1 MDNTISQ
8 TDMTAEE
15 FFNGL
20 FNLDW
25 MTEEEKQTIYQGAE
39 LFAKGKV
46 HQASL
51 HQCGGWVKASERL
64 PEVNKDVCIRID
76 DVCKTAYWD
85 GESAFIFEGR
95 RYPPTLYFVEWLDE
109 STPIPI
115 QTPCVELEKEVER
128 LKDGIQDTINWLQKN
143 RPRMTGTGAPISIL
157 TTLLHK

>member
-8 TDMTAEE
+8 TDMTAED

-20 FNLDW
+20 FNMDF
-25 MTEEEKQTIYQGAE
+25 MTEEEKQAIYQGAE

-51 HQCGGWVKASERL
+51 QTPSNDKYWRERCEAAEEMYRKLNLGQIHPEEYIKWERL
-64 PEVNKDVCIRID
+64 K
-76 DVCKTAYWD
+76 
-85 GESAFIFEGR
+85 
-95 RYPPTLYFVEWLDE
+95 

-128 LKDGIQDTINWLQKN
+128 LKGLITGLWWRRIDSQYYPLHHPDTNEKQWQQFKTENNL
-143 RPRMTGTGAPISIL
+143 
-157 TTLLHK
+157 

>member
-20 FNLDW
+20 FNLDF

-51 HQCGGWVKASERL
+51 QTPSNVRWVKASERL
-64 PEVNKDVCIRID
+64 PETSGKYY
-76 DVCKTAYWD
+76 CKTFAHIKEIIWLNTALPGWD
-85 GESAFIFEGR
+85 
-95 RYPPTLYFVEWLDE
+95 TLFKRDIAEWLDE

-128 LKDGIQDTINWLQKN
+128 LKGLIWEMYGDMGTALNIADEFIEKEKN
-143 RPRMTGTGAPISIL
+143 NFKAKHNL
-157 TTLLHK
+157 